1 MINKSEYEAYTKKME
16 SSISYLEE
24 EFSNIRAGRANPAI
38 LNKLTVEYYGAQT
51 PLTQVGSVSVP
62 EPRMLV
68 FQPYDMSILKEA
80 EKAIFKSDIGITPNN
95 DGKVIRLVFP
105 PLTEERRIEL
115 KKQAKKLGEDAKV
128 AVRSIRRDAIEA
140 FKAKKKK
147 SEITEDDVK
156 QAETD
161 IQKFTDKYIEQI
173 DKTIAAKEKEIME
186 I

>member
-1 MINKSEYEAYTKKME
+1 MRKNS
-16 SSISYLEE
+16 
-24 EFSNIRAGRANPAI
+24 
-38 LNKLTVEYYGAQT
+38 
-51 PLTQVGSVSVP
+51 
-62 EPRMLV
+62 
-68 FQPYDMSILKEA
+68 
-80 EKAIFKSDIGITPNN
+80 
-95 DGKVIRLVFP
+95 
-105 PLTEERRIEL
+105 
-115 KKQAKKLGEDAKV
+115 
-128 AVRSIRRDAIEA
+128 VRSIRRDAIEA